1 MTGSS
6 TGGRSSDVAGKSILN
21 RGPELSHP
29 QLSDSF
35 IRTKRAR
42 CQLRIE
48 TGSLLEFGCWHLVRV
63 LSWMVG
69 SSDITREN
77 RLGECQIATRCVNS
91 EGGELSRFRSSG
103 RLTGYTEITRLL
115 ARHKM
120 FFGSSKSVRC
130 GLPTN
135 RNLLGYAK
143 RQRSRHETSYQY
155 LGVSI
160 GSWLFIAQKLT
171 NADLQWVFIHWHML
185 LARLLAHCRKN
196 ASPGC
201 ARPWISTGKGI
212 FLQFKE

>member
-77 RLGECQIATRCVNS
+77 RLGECQIATRCVNF

-103 RLTGYTEITRLL
+103 RLTDNSDVIGLGKSCRPSTRN
-115 ARHKM
+115 ARGAIFCYPSLK
-120 FFGSSKSVRC
+120 
-130 GLPTN
+130 
-135 RNLLGYAK
+135 LGI
-143 RQRSRHETSYQY
+143 R
-155 LGVSI
+155 
-160 GSWLFIAQKLT
+160 
-171 NADLQWVFIHWHML
+171 
-185 LARLLAHCRKN
+185 RKG
-196 ASPGC
+196 AS
-201 ARPWISTGKGI
+201 
-212 FLQFKE
+212 Q